1 MLTKFSIGSIILNG
15 VLGIG
20 MLIAIL
26 FCMGDVNAAL
36 TSPTSYPF
44 IEIFTQATKS
54 QAGGTALSAFII
66 AMFVL
71 ANIALVASASRQLWA
86 FARDNG
92 VPNARIIGSNQCESS
107 T

>member
-1 MLTKFSIGSIILNG
+1 
-15 VLGIG
+15 

-36 TSPTSYPF
+36 TSPTGYPF
-44 IEIFTQATKS
+44 IEISTQATKS
-54 QAGGTALSAFII
+54 QAGDTALSAFII